1 MFHYLS
7 FSDRSNAKWGSKLK
21 MKKKKKSGR
30 AGEEGGEGGEDSRY
44 PHVWN
49 VLIRVIFCNRT
60 LIPIHSEKY
69 VFLLGC
75 AIQPE
80 DFNTTTGV
88 PKKKTIIIN
97 SLRRL

>member
-1 MFHYLS
+1 MGVKVKS
-7 FSDRSNAKWGSKLK
+7 EEKE
-21 MKKKKKSGR
+21 KKVEERERREGR
-30 AGEEGGEGGEDSRY
+30 AEKILSPSRY

-69 VFLLGC
+69 VFSLGC

-88 PKKKTIIIN
+88 PKKK
-97 SLRRL
+97 

>member
-1 MFHYLS
+1 MGVKVKSEEKEKKVEERERREEKILS
-7 FSDRSNAKWGSKLK
+7 P
-21 MKKKKKSGR
+21 
-30 AGEEGGEGGEDSRY
+30 SRY

-69 VFLLGC
+69 VFSLGC

-88 PKKKTIIIN
+88 PKKIIIIIN

>member
-1 MFHYLS
+1 MGVKVKNEEKEKKVEERERREGREEKILS
-7 FSDRSNAKWGSKLK
+7 P
-21 MKKKKKSGR
+21 
-30 AGEEGGEGGEDSRY
+30 SRY

-69 VFLLGC
+69 VFSLGC
-75 AIQPE
+75 AIQPK
-80 DFNTTTGV
+80 DFNAITGV
-88 PKKKTIIIN
+88 PKKIIIIIIN

>member
-1 MFHYLS
+1 MGVKVKSEEKEKKVEERERREGREEKILS
-7 FSDRSNAKWGSKLK
+7 P
-21 MKKKKKSGR
+21 
-30 AGEEGGEGGEDSRY
+30 SRY

-49 VLIRVIFCNRT
+49 ALIRVIFCKRT

-69 VFLLGC
+69 VFSLGS

-80 DFNTTTGV
+80 DFNAISGV
-88 PKKKTIIIN
+88 LKKKIIIIN

>member
-1 MFHYLS
+1 MGVKVKSEEKEKKVEERERREGREEKILS
-7 FSDRSNAKWGSKLK
+7 P
-21 MKKKKKSGR
+21 
-30 AGEEGGEGGEDSRY
+30 SRY

-69 VFLLGC
+69 VFSLGC

-88 PKKKTIIIN
+88 PKKIIIIIN

>member
-1 MFHYLS
+1 MGVKVKSEEKEKKVEERERREEKILS
-7 FSDRSNAKWGSKLK
+7 P
-21 MKKKKKSGR
+21 
-30 AGEEGGEGGEDSRY
+30 SRY

-69 VFLLGC
+69 VFSLGC

-88 PKKKTIIIN
+88 PKKKN
-97 SLRRL
+97 NHHK

>member
-1 MFHYLS
+1 MGVKVKNEEKEKKVEERERREGREEKILS
-7 FSDRSNAKWGSKLK
+7 P
-21 MKKKKKSGR
+21 
-30 AGEEGGEGGEDSRY
+30 SRY

>member
-1 MFHYLS
+1 MGVKVKSEEKEKKVEERERREGREEKILS
-7 FSDRSNAKWGSKLK
+7 P
-21 MKKKKKSGR
+21 
-30 AGEEGGEGGEDSRY
+30 SRY

-69 VFLLGC
+69 VFSLGC

-88 PKKKTIIIN
+88 PKKK
-97 SLRRL
+97 